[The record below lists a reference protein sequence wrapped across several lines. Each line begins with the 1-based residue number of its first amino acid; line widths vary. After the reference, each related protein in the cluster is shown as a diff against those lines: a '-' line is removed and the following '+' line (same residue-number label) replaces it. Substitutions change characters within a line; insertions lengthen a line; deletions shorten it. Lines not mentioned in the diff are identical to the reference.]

1 MWLIAGLGN
10 PGKSYQGNR
19 HNVGF
24 MAVDAIAHR
33 HRFSGFSK
41 KLGAEIAEGQI
52 GTEKLLLVKPLS
64 FMNLSGTP
72 VGELCRY
79 FKIPTE
85 RVIVIHDELDI
96 LPGKLRVKRGGGAGG
111 HNGLKSLDSHIGQ
124 DYLRV
129 RIGIGHPGDREM
141 VSGYVL
147 HDFSKEDMQL
157 LSPELDAVAEHI
169 GLLFTGDEA
178 GFMNKVALATQPAK
192 PPKPPKPTTNEENN
206 GI

>member
-41 KLGAEIAEGQI
+41 KQGAELAEGQI
-52 GTEKLLLVKPLS
+52 SDEKILLVKPLS

-72 VGELCRY
+72 VGEISRY
-79 FKIPTE
+79 YRIPAE
-85 RVIVIHDELDI
+85 RIIVIHDELDI
-96 LPGKLRVKRGGGAGG
+96 VPGKLKVKRGGGNGG
-111 HNGLKSLDSHIGQ
+111 HNGLKSLDAHIGQ
-124 DYLRV
+124 SYARV
-129 RIGIGHPGDREM
+129 RIGIGHPGDKEM

-147 HDFSKEDMQL
+147 HDFSKEDMAKIA
-157 LSPELDAVAEHI
+157 PVLDAVAEHI
-169 GLLFTGDEA
+169 GFLIAGDEV
-178 GFMNKVALATQPAK
+178 GFMNRVALATQP
-192 PPKPPKPTTNEENN
+192 PKPPKENKESKEEQH